1 MVKNDGFCPNAV
13 ALCTNVGLSTKFP
26 ARLGPPT
33 ASSRMFQYTHPAA
46 RFFNCHIISWLVEYP
61 YPHSPCRG
69 PTHDVD
75 NEYLRERKAER
86 ERERERERE
95 YGVNMC
101 QCRDVCTFPAT
112 IGSYTSC

>member
-33 ASSRMFQYTHPAA
+33 ASRRMFQYTHPAA

-75 NEYLRERKAER
+75 NEYLRERKRKR
-86 ERERERERE
+86 EREREREKERE
-95 YGVNMC
+95 NTG
-101 QCRDVCTFPAT
+101 
-112 IGSYTSC
+112 